1 MGCEASFL
9 RTTVTVLVEHNAPP
23 TLRLPDRSSGD
34 FLLPFLRCTASRM
47 ENLRARAGEKSP
59 LRYVDLM
66 SVLAMLGCG
75 PSGCASWSAPNV
87 PAANVAPGHY
97 LGMNCEALR
106 LEKLRIGKRQTD
118 LAPTLLPVEDE
129 QKREQE
135 LSQLSGEIKAIE
147 KVSAEQKC
155 G

>member
-1 MGCEASFL
+1 MEDVCARAAG
-9 RTTVTVLVEHNAPP
+9 
-23 TLRLPDRSSGD
+23 RSS
-34 FLLPFLRCTASRM
+34 
-47 ENLRARAGEKSP
+47 
-59 LRYVDLM
+59 LRYTALI
-66 SVLAMLGCG
+66 SVLGILACG

-87 PAANVAPGHY
+87 PVAIIAPEQY

-106 LEKLRIGKRQTD
+106 REKQRISTRQTD

-135 LSQLSGEIKAIE
+135 LSQLSGEMKAIE
-147 KVSAEQKC
+147 KVSADKKC